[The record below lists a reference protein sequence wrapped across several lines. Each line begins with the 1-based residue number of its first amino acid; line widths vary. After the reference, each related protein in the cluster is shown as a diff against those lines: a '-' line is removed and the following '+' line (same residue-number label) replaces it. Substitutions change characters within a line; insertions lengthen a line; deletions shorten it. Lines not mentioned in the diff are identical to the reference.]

1 VEYTRQHVID
11 VLRRAG
17 FVDEAEQVASSL
29 PDPVDIEQAAQILQP
44 YGITKDE
51 LVSRMGGSS

>member
-1 VEYTRQHVID
+1 VEYTRQHVLD

-17 FVDEAEQVASSL
+17 LVEEAEQLAASL
-29 PDPVDIEQAAQILQP
+29 PDTIDSEEAAELLMP

>member
-1 VEYTRQHVID
+1 VEYTRQHVLD

-17 FVDEAEQVASSL
+17 FVEEAQQLAASL
-29 PDPVDIEQAAQILQP
+29 PDTIDIDEAAELLMP

-51 LVSRMGGSS
+51 LVSRMGGSP

>member
-1 VEYTRQHVID
+1 VEVTRQHVID

-17 FVDEAEQVASSL
+17 VGAEAMEAAASL
-29 PDPVDIEQAAQILQP
+29 PDPVDIDEASRVLLS

-51 LVSRMGGSS
+51 LVSRMGGSP